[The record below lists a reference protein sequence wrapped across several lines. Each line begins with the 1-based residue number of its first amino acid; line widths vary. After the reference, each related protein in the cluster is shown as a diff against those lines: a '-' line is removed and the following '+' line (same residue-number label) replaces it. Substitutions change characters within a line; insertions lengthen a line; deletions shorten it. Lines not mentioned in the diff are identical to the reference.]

1 VPESGRSPCRKRNLW
16 VLVPGARPRALG
28 LHLQPPPEALYWTLE
43 GDSAWHPMPAAGAA
57 RQGAPLPPPRRR
69 RGKRHPAPDQR
80 TLWQAG
86 AVEPAAQPCLR
97 YPGGKRYLLPRLQS
111 LLADFPCHDH
121 DYLEPMIGGGA
132 VYWKFGGQF
141 RTRVIGDK
149 SPDLV
154 TLYRVLRNDVERL
167 IDELQSG
174 AYEYLGKSDPASLA
188 RFKSHLNSE
197 PNTQVQRAAR
207 YLYINKACWGGM
219 MRWDHGR
226 LKASPNLCE
235 APTICDS
242 PRLRACAA
250 ALQGTQILRGS
261 AHQVIAQARA
271 AHPDRKFLI
280 VLDPPYDD
288 PEKRFVEYAGA
299 FTRRDQADL
308 ALAVLA
314 TGYKF
319 IYTNKATDFILGL
332 FAQAQGIER
341 ITLPLRHKLGSKGP
355 LETELLVHNLVR

>member
-1 VPESGRSPCRKRNLW
+1 
-16 VLVPGARPRALG
+16 
-28 LHLQPPPEALYWTLE
+28 
-43 GDSAWHPMPAAGAA
+43 
-57 RQGAPLPPPRRR
+57 
-69 RGKRHPAPDQR
+69 
-80 TLWQAG
+80 
-86 AVEPAAQPCLR
+86 
-97 YPGGKRYLLPRLQS
+97 
-111 LLADFPCHDH
+111 
-121 DYLEPMIGGGA
+121 
-132 VYWKFGGQF
+132 
-141 RTRVIGDK
+141 
-149 SPDLV
+149 
-154 TLYRVLRNDVERL
+154 
-167 IDELQSG
+167 
-174 AYEYLGKSDPASLA
+174 
-188 RFKSHLNSE
+188 
-197 PNTQVQRAAR
+197 
-207 YLYINKACWGGM
+207 
-219 MRWDHGR
+219 
-226 LKASPNLCE
+226 
-235 APTICDS
+235 
-242 PRLRACAA
+242 
-250 ALQGTQILRGS
+250 LRGS